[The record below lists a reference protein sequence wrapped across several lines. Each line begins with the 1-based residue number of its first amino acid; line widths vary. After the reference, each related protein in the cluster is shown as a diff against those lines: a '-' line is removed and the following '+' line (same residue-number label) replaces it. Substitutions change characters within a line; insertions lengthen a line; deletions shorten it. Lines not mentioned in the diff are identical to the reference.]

1 MKSYI
6 NIIGLSHLAVLTVE
20 NLVILREIAER
31 QRELD
36 HLVHH
41 MEQEDQGLD
50 QEMAKVLINQEEEVV
65 VVLEDMEVA
74 LQEVAIIVEASVAEV
89 GVGVEVATM
98 MSEEAAEVAL
108 ALAAADCPSE
118 INSSSNI
125 I

>member
-6 NIIGLSHLAVLTVE
+6 NIIGLSRLDVLTVE

-31 QRELD
+31 QRELG
-36 HLVHH
+36 HLDHH
-41 MEQEDQGLD
+41 MEQEDQDLD
-50 QEMAKVLINQEEEVV
+50 QEMGKVLINQEEEVV

-98 MSEEAAEVAL
+98 MSEEEAEVAL
-108 ALAAADCPSE
+108 ALAAADCTSQ
-118 INSSSNI
+118 IHSSSNNI
-125 I
+125 